1 MLNVIENGMRIE
13 TPWYAIFPPRSTE
26 KLTASAGTR
35 AISKDDQIR
44 ESQQPHKNPE
54 QKIYQQV
61 ENAAEER
68 HKVST
73 AKEIMP
79 SQVFTLREYDDLLF
93 AWQTL
98 QKHSIRHMPIVDEKN
113 TLIGIISDRDILK
126 AWANIASEPRRILDG
141 LQVQSI
147 MTTRVLTG
155 TLDTNIRDLAD
166 AMTIRRIGAIPLLNE
181 KRQVIGIVT
190 RSDILKTIVHQAPID
205 LWS

>member
-13 TPWYAIFPPRSTE
+13 TPWYAIFPPRATE
-26 KLTASAGTR
+26 KLTPSAASR

-44 ESQQPHKNPE
+44 ESRQTHPKAQDKT
-54 QKIYQQV
+54 YQRI
-61 ENAAEER
+61 EHAEEER

-79 SQVFTLREYDDLLF
+79 HTVFTLPGNVDLLF

-98 QKHSIRHMPIVDEKN
+98 QKHRIRHIPIVDDTK
-113 TLIGIISDRDILK
+113 TLQGIISDRDILK
-126 AWANIASEPRRILDG
+126 AWANMASEAKRTIEA
-141 LQVQSI
+141 LQVKNI
-147 MTTRVLTG
+147 MSTRVLTG

-166 AMTIRRIGAIPLLNE
+166 AMTVRRIGAIPLLN
-181 KRQVIGIVT
+181 KHQHVIGIVT
-190 RSDILKTIVHQAPID
+190 RSDILRAIVHQAPID